1 LEHCRHYSVCR
12 LDADENLGDG
22 CCILHSP
29 NPNKNGDDFDKAL
42 AEHQDPANWCYRNNF
57 RGFVFPGD
65 VNFMGKVFECG
76 ADFTDVTFHGTASFT
91 RATFPV
97 AADFAWAKFNG
108 FAGFS
113 GAIFGENTSEDFRAD
128 FRFTKFKKGAD
139 FIDAKFWGR
148 AAFTMAEFEDSAFF
162 RSEFEDADFRES
174 EFYKDSWFTGTFSK
188 RAVFRGAKFLGF
200 TLFQGGSDGKIFAAT
215 EVDFRNV
222 IISPLDALI
231 IRDADLQ
238 KCRFLGTDLRKAEIT
253 NADWPKI
260 GKRNAVYDEK
270 ILLTKN
276 EIPQYQHLERLN
288 RELKQNYEDRRDYE
302 RMSDFHYGEKE
313 MRRQNTRGLLRFALR
328 TYRCLSGYGE
338 DFKRAFFCV
347 LALAAICAF
356 LFWCLGFCPQQAVFY
371 SLRVMLHL
379 KPEAIAE
386 PVGWW
391 VGSVFIF
398 ESILGPVL
406 IGLFGLALRQRLK
419 R

>member
-1 LEHCRHYSVCR
+1 VPPCKYNGICHR
-12 LDADENLGDG
+12 DADEGDDY
-22 CCILHSP
+22 CILHSEKP
-29 NPNKNGDDFDKAL
+29 DKDRNAFSEAF
-42 AEHQDPANWCYRNNF
+42 AEHRKHKLDFSW
-57 RGFVFPGD
+57 FVFPGPP
-65 VNFMGKVFECG
+65 NFGGFNYNRIYFRNAKFLEG
-76 ADFTDVTFHGTASFT
+76 ADFGEARFDQEAYFEDSQ
-91 RATFPV
+91 FPKGANFRGANFV
-97 AADFAWAKFNG
+97 AGAD
-108 FAGFS
+108 FS
-113 GAIFGENTSEDFRAD
+113 GALFKGGVDFSN
-128 FRFTKFKKGAD
+128 
-139 FIDAKFWGR
+139 AKFAGK
-148 AAFTMAEFEDSAFF
+148 TFF
-162 RSEFEDADFRES
+162 RGREGR
-174 EFYKDSWFTGTFSK
+174 KI
-188 RAVFRGAKFLGF
+188 FRGVEVSF
-200 TLFQGGSDGKIFAAT
+200 TDAT
-215 EVDFRNV
+215 
-222 IISPLDALI
+222 IKPLDALV

-238 KCRFLGTDLRKAEIT
+238 RCRFLGTDLRKAEIT
-253 NADWPKI
+253 NVEWPEI

-276 EIPQYQHLERLN
+276 EIPQYQHLERLY

-313 MRRQNTRGLLRFALR
+313 MRRQNTKGLLRFALR

-386 PVGWW
+386 PAGWG
-391 VGSVFIF
+391 VGSLFVV